1 MKISFF
7 AIFILF
13 LLSSLA
19 YASDDH
25 PCWTFKDEIPKDWF
39 QGTVTVPENPDDPN
53 SRPINVFYYGQFSKG
68 KSPVVFF
75 NGGPGQ
81 HSHDAFYLLSRAQ
94 KVFDPQKSLSF
105 VFIDQRGTGCSDFYP
120 QGSADSILQRLS
132 YYVSRGIVSD
142 AEAIRKK
149 HFGSKPWII
158 FGQSY
163 GAHIVH
169 KYVAL
174 YPKSIKAA
182 FAHGNALNAS
192 AYERFK
198 FRIAS
203 QVRVMDEY
211 LKIYPGDEK
220 ALGILAS
227 DLELDTC
234 FAFGAR
240 KDKKA
245 CGWEV
250 TEDLMS
256 SYLGSFMNWNKLHQW
271 LEAMTNEDTIN
282 REAIQNY
289 VENSFVEEDET
300 FSKKWASR
308 VLAWTDRNTAPY
320 DKRNCSF
327 IQLELFNKDIEIERN
342 AFTECSSILQ
352 NPASNLDNWGRKM
365 VKFLPQDI
373 LSIEEFKAGL
383 SSAPDLKFYLY
394 SGKMDPFVPEE
405 SYQEEVRELTN
416 LRNFFYRNF
425 LTSGH
430 DGYQTEGRI
439 WKDMIN
445 ESKK

>member
-1 MKISFF
+1 MKISVYWLL
-7 AIFILF
+7 FIL
-13 LLSSLA
+13 SLPLIA
-19 YASDDH
+19 FGSDDH
-25 PCWTFKDEIPKDWF
+25 PCGNFKEEIPKDWY
-39 QGTVTVPENPDDPN
+39 QGTISVPENPDDENGP
-53 SRPINVFYYGQFSKG
+53 RINVFYYGQLSKDQT
-68 KSPVVFF
+68 PVVFF

-81 HSHDAFYLLSRAQ
+81 HSHDAFYIISRAQ
-94 KVFDPQKSLSF
+94 KLFDAKKSLSF
-105 VFIDQRGTGCSDFYP
+105 IFIDQRGTGCSDFYP
-120 QGSADSILQRLS
+120 QGSADSVLQRLS
-132 YYVSRGIVSD
+132 HYGSRGIVAD

-149 HFGSKPWII
+149 HFGTKPWII

-169 KYVAL
+169 RYATL

-182 FAHGNALNAS
+182 FAHGNALNTS
-192 AYERFK
+192 AYDRFK

-220 ALGILAS
+220 ALGILATE
-227 DLELDTC
+227 LELDVC
-234 FAFGAR
+234 FQYGAK

-271 LEAMTNEDTIN
+271 LEAMTDEDSIN
-282 REAIQNY
+282 RPAIQNY
-289 VENSFVEEDET
+289 VENSFVDESEV

-320 DKRNCSF
+320 DRRHCSF
-327 IQLELFNKDIEIERN
+327 IQYELFNKDIEIERN

-352 NPASNLDNWGRKM
+352 NPESNLDNWGRKM
-365 VKFLPQDI
+365 VKFLRQDT
-373 LSIEEFKAGL
+373 LSIEQFKNAL
-383 SSAPDLKFYLY
+383 LEASDLKFYLY
-394 SGKMDPFVPEE
+394 SGRMDPFVPEE
-405 SYQEEVRELTN
+405 SYQEEISALKNVNN
-416 LRNFFYRNF
+416 LIYRNF

-430 DGYQTEGRI
+430 EGYQTEGRI